1 VRCGR
6 YPLSVGAAPA
16 LAILLS
22 IGASGCEGDRQPRG
36 VPSASAWKPPEAQP
50 SEVDPRIAAGPSD
63 AGGGDPHAGM
73 QMEGGGA
80 DPHAGLDMGGQG
92 GADPHA
98 GLDMGGQGGADPHA
112 GLDMEGEEDPE
123 MAALQPPDPDR
134 KIDDKKFLRGTIRA
148 DAKLAGSIKSGAV
161 MFLSAVPIEPTTGEV
176 LGAPVAVA
184 RLDVGKLPVPFEL
197 TERNAMAAGTRFEGD
212 VMITA
217 WVDGDGEARTKEP
230 GDVEGR
236 VRARIP
242 ARNID
247 LVLDTALR

>member
-1 VRCGR
+1 V
-6 YPLSVGAAPA
+6 
-16 LAILLS
+16 
-22 IGASGCEGDRQPRG
+22 
-36 VPSASAWKPPEAQP
+36 SAWKAPEAQP
-50 SEVDPRIAAGPSD
+50 SQVDRGVAAAPSD
-63 AGGGDPHAGM
+63 AGMGDPHAGM

-92 GADPHA
+92 ADPHA
-98 GLDMGGQGGADPHA
+98 GLDMGGQGADPHA
-112 GLDMEGEEDPE
+112 GLDMGEEDPA

-134 KIDDKKFLRGTIRA
+134 KIDETKFLRGTIRA
-148 DAKLAGSIKSGAV
+148 DTKVAGGIKSGAV
-161 MFLSAVPIEPTTGEV
+161 MFLSAVPIEPSTGEV

-184 RLDVGKLPVPFEL
+184 RLDVDKLPMPFEL

-217 WVDGDGEARTKEP
+217 WIDGDGEARTKEP

-236 VRARIP
+236 LRARIP
-242 ARNID
+242 SGKLD